1 VTDPAATNTEVDLR
15 GKRVVI
21 CEDEAMTF
29 MHLAKAFGNAGM
41 EVVGSANDGIEAV
54 KVIRHCKPDI
64 VTMDVHMPAM
74 NGIEA
79 IRRITKDH
87 PVCVIVVSAYSDEE
101 TVKQAYE
108 AGACAF
114 VHKPITGE
122 GIVKSVQEG
131 YRKHLRSQKHS
142 QPTAI

>member
-1 VTDPAATNTEVDLR
+1 VTDPATTHPHSDLR

-29 MHLAKAFGNAGM
+29 LHLAKAFGTAGM
-41 EVVGSANDGIEAV
+41 EVVGSASNGIEAV

-79 IRRITKDH
+79 IRRITKEH
-87 PVCVIVVSAYSDEE
+87 PTCIIVVSAYSDDE
-101 TVKQAYE
+101 TVKEAYE
-108 AGACAF
+108 AGACGF

-122 GIVKSVQEG
+122 GIVKSVEEG
-131 YRKHLRSQKHS
+131 YRRHQKS
-142 QPTAI
+142 LKSAQAVGK